1 MGSISSRSTKS
12 QMSIER
18 VSSTS
23 TRSKSSSVS
32 GTYRPFSSSNA
43 RTMSSSSTCLPV
55 SLRTLSYPIGTR
67 SSLWTKWKRSSFD
80 SVAENMRTGTLTS
93 PKLIV
98 PLQIGRGIGLKYPF
112 EAVEN
117 VVNTPVNIV
126 EYERLAE
133 EKLDPGAFGY
143 FAGGAGDEITLRAN
157 VEAFQR
163 LGLRPR
169 VLADVSGVTTS
180 TTVLGTEVSMPL
192 LVAPVAFQRLAH
204 PDGELATARAAAG
217 AGTIFCLSTVAS
229 ASPAEIAEAAPD
241 GVRWF
246 QLYVFKDR
254 GFTRELLARAAAAG
268 FSAVLL
274 TADTPHLG
282 RRELD
287 GVPAT
292 IDVLPEVVETVA
304 ARVPILIDGG
314 IRRGTDIVKALAL
327 GAQAVLAGRP
337 FIWGLAVGGEDGV
350 SGVFELLRA
359 ELELALGLLGC
370 RSPAKIT
377 PAHVSRL

>member
-133 EKLDPGAFGY
+133 EKLDPAAFGY
-143 FAGGAGDEITLRAN
+143 FAGGSDDEITLAGN
-157 VEAFQR
+157 LEAFGR
-163 LGLRPR
+163 GTLRPR
-169 VLADVSGVTTS
+169 MLVDVTNVTTE
-180 TTVLGTEVSMPL
+180 TEVLGQRISMPA
-192 LVAPVAFQRLAH
+192 LVAPMAFQKLAH
-204 PDGELATARAAAG
+204 PEGE
-217 AGTIFCLSTVAS
+217 
-229 ASPAEIAEAAPD
+229 PA
-241 GVRWF
+241 
-246 QLYVFKDR
+246 
-254 GFTRELLARAAAAG
+254 
-268 FSAVLL
+268 
-274 TADTPHLG
+274 
-282 RRELD
+282 
-287 GVPAT
+287 
-292 IDVLPEVVETVA
+292 
-304 ARVPILIDGG
+304 
-314 IRRGTDIVKALAL
+314 
-327 GAQAVLAGRP
+327 
-337 FIWGLAVGGEDGV
+337 
-350 SGVFELLRA
+350 
-359 ELELALGLLGC
+359 
-370 RSPAKIT
+370 
-377 PAHVSRL
+377 